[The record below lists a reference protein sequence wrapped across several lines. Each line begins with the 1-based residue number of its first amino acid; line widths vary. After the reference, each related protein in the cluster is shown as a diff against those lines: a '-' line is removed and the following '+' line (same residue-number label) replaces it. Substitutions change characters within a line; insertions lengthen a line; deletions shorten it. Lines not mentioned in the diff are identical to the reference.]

1 MERVDHVMQ
10 HQKNHLAPQ
19 DFGVSRRRILRGLAA
34 TAGALA
40 ISRGSAIAQSN
51 YPTNTVRII
60 SPFAPGGNTDIV
72 ARLLANHLTTAWHQP
87 VIVENRAGAGATI
100 GTDYVAKSPPDGQT
114 LLIATLAATAIAPS
128 VYSKLP
134 YDPSKDLVAITGLTI
149 GYSAIGI
156 TPSLPV
162 RTLPELIAYA
172 RARPKQLFFASP
184 GIGVSSHLAME
195 NFAHVTNLQIDH
207 IPYHGSAPALTAVMT
222 GEVQMTFDPIS
233 TMAPLIQDG
242 KIRALAVSGPKR
254 SPLLPDVPTLDELG
268 YPNVQSAAWTG
279 LMAPAGTPRQIIDK
293 IQHDAQSLLHGEE
306 FKSRLA
312 AMANEVLD
320 LPSEEFAD
328 FVKKQ
333 TQSWGEIAQ
342 RVGAKLD

>member
-1 MERVDHVMQ
+1 MTTVMQ
-10 HQKNHLAPQ
+10 HHRSHSAPQ
-19 DFGVSRRRILRGLAA
+19 GSGVSRRRILGGLAA
-34 TAGALA
+34 TAGTLA
-40 ISRGSAIAQSN
+40 ISRGSAIAQGD
-51 YPTNTVRII
+51 YPTSGVRII

-72 ARLLANHLTTAWHQP
+72 ARLLANHLTTSWRQP
-87 VIVENRAGAGATI
+87 VIVENKAGAGATL

-128 VYSKLP
+128 VYGKLP
-134 YDPSKDLVAITGLTI
+134 YDPSRDLVAITGLTI
-149 GYSAIGI
+149 GYSVIGI
-156 TPSLPV
+156 SPSLPV

-172 RARPKQLFFASP
+172 KSRSEQLFFSSP

-195 NFAHVTNLQIDH
+195 NFGYVTQLKLVHV
-207 IPYHGSAPALTAVMT
+207 PYRGSAPALTAVMT

-279 LMAPAGTPRQIIDK
+279 LMAPARTPRQIIDR
-293 IQHDAQSLLHGEE
+293 IQHDAQALLHNEE
-306 FKSRLA
+306 FKSRIA
-312 AMANEVLD
+312 AMANDVLD
-320 LPSEEFAD
+320 LPSEEFAN
-328 FVKKQ
+328 FVKKE
-333 TQSWGEIAQ
+333 TQSWGEIAK
-342 RVGAKLD
+342 RVGVRLD